1 MESTNP
7 LDGAPA
13 GFSVMFVGVSI
24 FIGLVFLLVVVSLVK
39 NFRVMKSRGV
49 DPLSAHG
56 EIAARMAKGTLFEGK
71 SIEQKLSEL
80 DDLRSRG
87 VISDVEHAE
96 GRRRALGG

>member
-13 GFSVMFVGVSI
+13 GFSVMFIGVGI
-24 FIGLVFLLVVVSLVK
+24 FIGLVLILVIVSLVK
-39 NFRVMKSRGV
+39 NFRVMKARGV
-49 DPLSAHG
+49 DPLTAHG

-80 DDLRSRG
+80 DDLRKRG
-87 VISDVEHAE
+87 VITDVEHADS
-96 GRRRALGG
+96 RRRILGG